1 MRIRDFRLLMLD
13 SALQTLVMPV
23 HFITLTFWA
32 ILQYPDEKV
41 LYPSLLVAIRGFG
54 LLGMSLLGGAIA
66 DRMQRR
72 RVLQICQ
79 TFAFVNTLITGIVMV
94 TMPLGDGTIFLVL
107 GLVFLVAANMGI
119 DAPARAASV
128 AAVVPQ
134 EHMGSAIGIN
144 NIATQMMFPIV
155 VPLVGFFNGRFDP
168 GYVFLGSLLAWV
180 GIFPAIVSYRYVE
193 KRVTF
198 TAFAPKRSMVA
209 DIHEGLRYIRRDV
222 TIQAVVLI
230 VIALQV
236 LAMPGVGALGPVWMT
251 DVLGLSKAQF
261 GVIAMF
267 FGLGAGLSS
276 FFFARMQKLTRRDP
290 TLCFTFLGFVV
301 GALIFSYS
309 RFAPLTAFSNMV
321 LGFSMAGT
329 LVTAATLVQYRV
341 ADEMRGRVMALFP
354 LIQGMSLLAVLP
366 VGAAGQAYGLELV
379 VPTMSWIALAVGGA
393 VILARPSLRRA
404 VGEQQS
410 AAKPVPG
417 VALASEDV

>member
-13 SALQTLVMPV
+13 SALQTIVMPI

-32 ILQYPDEKV
+32 SERYPDEKV

-54 LLGMSLLGGAIA
+54 LLGMSLLGGALA

-79 TFAFVNTLITGIVMV
+79 VFMFVNTLITGVVMV

-144 NIATQMMFPIV
+144 NIATQLMFPVV

-180 GIFPAIVSYRYVE
+180 GIFPAIVSYRFTE
-193 KRVTF
+193 KRG
-198 TAFAPKRSMVA
+198 ASAIAAPKRSMVA
-209 DIHEGLRYIRRDV
+209 DIREGLRYIRRDV
-222 TIQAVVLI
+222 TIQAIVLI

-251 DVLGLSKAQF
+251 DVLGLSKAEF
-261 GVIAMF
+261 GLIAMF
-267 FGLGAGLSS
+267 FGIGAGLSS
-276 FFFARMQKLTRRDP
+276 FYFARMQKITRRDP
-290 TLCFTFLGFVV
+290 TLCFTFAGFVL

-309 RFAPLTAFSNMV
+309 RFAPLTAFANLV

-329 LVTAATLVQYRV
+329 LVTAATVVQYRV
-341 ADEMRGRVMALFP
+341 ADEMRGRVMGLFP

-379 VPTMSWIALAVGGA
+379 VPTMSWLALAAGGA
-393 VILARPSLRRA
+393 LILARPSLRKA
-404 VGEQQS
+404 PGEPSVVSPPVGTI
-410 AAKPVPG
+410 
-417 VALASEDV
+417 ALAGEDG